1 MEPDAD
7 YQVLHEADSHF
18 CEQLTSLVE
27 IIGTLPLSGTL
38 ESFYRRALDLARERL
53 GFETVALRFRPTER
67 KRLSREAR
75 GFLVSGGETGDCGEK
90 GRSPDAPAARRRT
103 RWSESPTTAV
113 VPIFDAETSIGQIRI
128 ENRRSGKPLTRQQRE
143 LLRLFA
149 LALGCLHTRKRI
161 ETERE
166 KTIEDLQAAIARINT
181 LHGLLPICCS
191 CKKIRQDDGYWSQI
205 EEYLQ
210 AHSDATFSHGI
221 CPECAQKLYPEVYE
235 RQCRKKELRLSSVEE
250 SPVSVGEPV
259 IGSLGENPEDPPE
272 TTGND

>member
-1 MEPDAD
+1 MEPDPD
-7 YQVLHEADSHF
+7 YQVFHEADAHF

-27 IIGTLPLSGTL
+27 IIGTLPLTGTL
-38 ESFYRRALDLARERL
+38 EAFYRRALDLARERL
-53 GFETVALRFRPTER
+53 GFETIALRFRPAGR
-67 KRLSREAR
+67 RRLSREVR
-75 GFLVSGGETGDCGEK
+75 EFLVSDGETGDCGEED
-90 GRSPDAPAARRRT
+90 RSPGAPAARRRT
-103 RWSESPTTAV
+103 RWSESSTTAV
-113 VPIFDAETSIGQIRI
+113 LPIFDAETPIGQIRI

-166 KTIEDLQAAIARINT
+166 KTIEDLQAALARINT

-221 CPECAQKLYPEVYE
+221 CPECTRKLYPEVYE
-235 RQCRKKELRLSSVEE
+235 RQRRKQELRGAGGEE
-250 SPVSVGEPV
+250 RPVSVGEPV
-259 IGSLGENPEDPPE
+259 VGGSGEKPEDSPE
-272 TTGND
+272 TTGNG